1 MQLKKSHLLLTIAL
15 LLFQPCAAQY
25 DSDSSFIP
33 PQATELGW
41 KTFHPGDVSV
51 PIDACGDSLLHV
63 LFPGKFHKEIS
74 FSDDT
79 ISMIY
84 WLCHECKPVLS
95 VYDYMPDFSEYVP
108 DSAWNTTV
116 ELFDTLI
123 ISETGHF
130 RFFFFYQTTEM
141 FPEFCGRFRGAN
153 IGAALF
159 KEENGRWK
167 LKNFNPVLGSFG
179 SFGRPP
185 APQII
190 KTGNNFIFFLTYAN
204 GGAGGV
210 YTGITNVF
218 LVKNDTFFNIHKED
232 FVSLFNTEYG
242 EWFTNITSE
251 KENEISFVTTGI
263 FNGGFTD
270 SENETEFILQ
280 FAPEE
285 LKEKLQSA
293 RKEGT
298 KLNFTL
304 KRTFYIFN
312 EYLKLIDTVI
322 LENINE

>member
-1 MQLKKSHLLLTIAL
+1 MNFCNIISSYLCINAKPKMQLKKSHLLLTIAL

-130 RFFFFYQTTEM
+130 RFFFFLHL
-141 FPEFCGRFRGAN
+141 A
-153 IGAALF
+153 I
-159 KEENGRWK
+159 
-167 LKNFNPVLGSFG
+167 
-179 SFGRPP
+179 
-185 APQII
+185 
-190 KTGNNFIFFLTYAN
+190 
-204 GGAGGV
+204 
-210 YTGITNVF
+210 VF
-218 LVKNDTFFNIHKED
+218 LHIPSHRII
-232 FVSLFNTEYG
+232 LFRYFESCCN
-242 EWFTNITSE
+242 NC
-251 KENEISFVTTGI
+251 
-263 FNGGFTD
+263 
-270 SENETEFILQ
+270 
-280 FAPEE
+280 
-285 LKEKLQSA
+285 
-293 RKEGT
+293 
-298 KLNFTL
+298 
-304 KRTFYIFN
+304 
-312 EYLKLIDTVI
+312 YL
-322 LENINE
+322 